1 METRRVSRS
10 IPFIP
15 LIPLIGSVGFGV
27 HQYQADMQPRKENG
41 KGQEELDAPAQQL
54 QQA

>member
-1 METRRVSRS
+1 METRRISRS
-10 IPFIP
+10 IPFIS

-27 HQYQADMQPRKENG
+27 HQYQADMQLRKEND
-41 KGQEELDAPAQQL
+41 KLQEELDAPAQQL